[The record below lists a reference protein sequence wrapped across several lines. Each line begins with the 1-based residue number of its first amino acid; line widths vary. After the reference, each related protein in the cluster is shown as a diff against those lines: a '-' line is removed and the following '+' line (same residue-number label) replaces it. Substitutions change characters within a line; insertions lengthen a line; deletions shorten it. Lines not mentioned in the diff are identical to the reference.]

1 MTDRYYVRSNTIIDK
16 EDKLNN
22 MERIL
27 SPSEACER
35 LNNLNDEYHIMQ
47 ELYEDEIDKK
57 IAILTDAKIKCIQN
71 EDEELLGKI
80 KFGIQVLRELKEVIL
95 ND

>member
-1 MTDRYYVRSNTIIDK
+1 MTNRYYVRSNTIIDK

-35 LNNLNDEYHIMQ
+35 LNNLKEQFII
-47 ELYEDEIDKK
+47 YER
-57 IAILTDAKIKCIQN
+57 LT
-71 EDEELLGKI
+71 
-80 KFGIQVLRELKEVIL
+80 
-95 ND
+95 